1 MKTLLGQK
9 KSSMDKKDIYS
20 KIQAIESVL
29 GLEKR
34 LRTDNADQTIAEID
48 MKPMDANAFD
58 IQNVLFD
65 YCKVNVNNQY
75 LDESQDCFA
84 NQKRVERLFG
94 KIRKLPKKSCLL
106 SNFESELYNH
116 KVKAPK
122 K

>member
-1 MKTLLGQK
+1 MANKKTNL
-9 KSSMDKKDIYS
+9 DKKDICT

-34 LRTDNADQTIAEID
+34 LRTDNVEHTIAEID

-65 YCKVNVNNQY
+65 YCKVNINNQY
-75 LDESQDCFA
+75 IDETQDCFA

-94 KIRKLPKKSCLL
+94 KIRKLPIKNCLL
-106 SNFESELYNH
+106 TNFEGELYNS